1 MESNNKPVIRAA
13 TCLRKRAGALLTYT
27 ILTALLTSIWAT
39 GKAQTWNEFFKQKK
53 TQKKYL
59 LQQIAALQVYIGY
72 VQKGYEIA
80 DEGIS
85 TVKSI
90 RDGEFG
96 LHSAFYSSLK
106 AVSPVVRNNTRVA
119 EIIEMQLS
127 VSGTL
132 KNIKKDDDLTPENIE
147 YITDVSS
154 SVLKESAS
162 DLDELLLVIT
172 AGKTEMKDDERL
184 KRLDNIYH
192 SMKNKSAFVQNF
204 SGEVL
209 LLTSQRRSEHESLKK
224 LGGLYETH

>member
-1 MESNNKPVIRAA
+1 MESNNKPVIRATA
-13 TCLRKRAGALLTYT
+13 CLRKRAGALLTYT
-27 ILTALLTSIWAT
+27 ILTALLTSFLTT
-39 GKAQTWNEFFKQKK
+39 GKAQIWNEFFKQKK

-59 LQQIAALQVYIGY
+59 LQQIAALQMYIGY

-90 RDGEFG
+90 QDGEFS
-96 LHSAFYSSLK
+96 LHSAFFSSLK
-106 AVSPVVRNNTRVA
+106 AVSPVIRNNTRVA
-119 EIIEMQLS
+119 EIIEMQLA
-127 VSGTL
+127 VSGAL
-132 KNIKKDDDLTPENIE
+132 KEIKKEDNLTPENIE

-154 SVLKESAS
+154 TVLKECAS
-162 DLDELLLVIT
+162 GLDELLLVIT

-192 SMKNKSAFVQNF
+192 SMKNKSDFVQNF

-209 LLTSQRRSEHESLKK
+209 LLTNQRRSEQESLKK
-224 LGGLYETH
+224 LGRFYEND